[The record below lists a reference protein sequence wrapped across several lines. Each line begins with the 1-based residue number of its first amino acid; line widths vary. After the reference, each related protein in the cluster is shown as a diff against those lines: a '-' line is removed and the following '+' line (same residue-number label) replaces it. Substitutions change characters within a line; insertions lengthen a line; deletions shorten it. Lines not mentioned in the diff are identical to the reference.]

1 MSYFT
6 SWPFRFGKALAS
18 LRTKHLKKVRKQAK
32 AFLKDAAEGA
42 DRTRHPKLTQ
52 GFNKWLKQADLEPVF
67 NYLTS

>member
-1 MSYFT
+1 
-6 SWPFRFGKALAS
+6 
-18 LRTKHLKKVRKQAK
+18 LKKVRKQAK